1 MDDLD
6 LISKKNILE
15 ANKTFFSR
23 GSSSSGNDFIR
34 RALETLKS
42 DDEMIILNCLCDLSS
57 ELSMA
62 NDNVA
67 EDVNCQILI
76 RELIILFDK
85 FYMLPDIPSKIINLI
100 NIFSVLFNM
109 FKLFI
114 RY

>member
-1 MDDLD
+1 MDDLV
-6 LISKKNILE
+6 SKKNILE
-15 ANKTFFSR
+15 ANKTFFTR
-23 GSSSSGNDFIR
+23 GINSGNDFIR

-67 EDVNCQILI
+67 EDVNCQVLI

-85 FYMLPDIPSKIINLI
+85 FYMLPDIPSKITI
-100 NIFSVLFNM
+100 
-109 FKLFI
+109 
-114 RY
+114 